1 MQAELFV
8 SAPAREAIDDGA
20 VLFRGLAAP
29 SEAVLIAAVDAVTAA
44 APFRHLVTP
53 GGHAMSVAMSNCGAV
68 GWTSDRRGYRYTPTD
83 PQTGLPWPA
92 TPEVFLALA
101 KDAAAQAGYAAFAP
115 DACLIN
121 RYVPGAKMSLHQ
133 DRDEGD
139 LVAPIVSI
147 SLGLQA
153 VFLWGGKARADRP
166 RRIPLG
172 SGDVVVWGGVTRL
185 NFHGVLPLPKGEH
198 PALGAQRINI
208 TFRKT
213 C

>member
-1 MQAELFV
+1 MRAELF
-8 SAPAREAIDDGA
+8 APALAPEAIDDGA
-20 VLFRGLAAP
+20 VLLRGFAAALEAALLADV
-29 SEAVLIAAVDAVTAA
+29 EAVTTT

-53 GGHAMSVAMSNCGAV
+53 GGHVMSVAMSNCGAA
-68 GWTSDRRGYRYTPTD
+68 GWISDRRGYRYTPTD

-92 TPEVFLALA
+92 MPNVFLALA
-101 KDAAAQAGYAAFAP
+101 EDAAAQAGYPGFAP

-139 LVAPIVSI
+139 LTAPIVSI
-147 SLGLQA
+147 SLGLPA
-153 VFLWGGKARADRP
+153 VFLWGEKSRADRP
-166 RRIPLG
+166 RRIPLN
-172 SGDVVVWGGVTRL
+172 SGDVVVWGGATRL